1 MKNQNGLLNKVKN
14 KENANEQK
22 HNSFTNNSPN
32 NSVDEK
38 HEQRQPTQKA
48 YSNFK
53 PTKPKKNSNLDRVK
67 KLNKHNA
74 TNDASSKPTHTSNPL
89 KKVQEKEGI
98 VYDEKQ
104 YDLVDIYNETST
116 TKKSS
121 LLDKVLDRKK
131 TKAEIDL
138 DNKIKEQEKRKSDDY
153 DADEYE
159 LEYSDLI
166 ETRRQI
172 RKERKQKYFNKI
184 GIVALLVACFY
195 VVFLIYGLF
204 NTPYVYNDK
213 GKVVPES
220 YTVEEVRRLNEFNK
234 VFNQYKKIRV
244 IYEHILNLN
253 YRFDAQAEDAMIV
266 AADYE
271 SEIKNITTM
280 VNQTQALDVP
290 ESYNQIVSLLDSWLV
305 SYQDNNSL
313 NDSAKAYCYNMSVGI
328 SQNKQ
333 SLVDDCSSYGRGV
346 LYSEFLQITQNLTS
360 IGKTIKGA
368 DIQTLYEWSPEKYVN
383 EQIGSKNS
391 NVGADAKIKK
401 DNKSD
406 TQNDINTSK

>member
-1 MKNQNGLLNKVKN
+1 MKKQNGLLNKVKN

-32 NSVDEK
+32 NSADDK
-38 HEQRQPTQKA
+38 HEQHQPTQKA
-48 YSNFK
+48 YSNSK

-67 KLNKHNA
+67 KLNKHNT
-74 TNDASSKPTHTSNPL
+74 TNDASSKPTHTSKPL

-184 GIVALLVACFY
+184 GITALLVACFY

-220 YTVEEVRRLNEFNK
+220 YTVEEVRKLNEFNK

-391 NVGADAKIKK
+391 NVGADAKINK